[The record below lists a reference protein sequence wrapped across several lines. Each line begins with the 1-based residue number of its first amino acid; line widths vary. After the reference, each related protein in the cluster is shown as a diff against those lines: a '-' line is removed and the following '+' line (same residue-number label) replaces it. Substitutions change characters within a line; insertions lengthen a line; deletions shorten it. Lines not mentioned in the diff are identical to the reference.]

1 MSQPSFPRWRQR
13 FTVILLLAFLILG
26 ALAPTHPANA
36 QESPL
41 PTPTSVQAPSPLA
54 SATPGEAPTS
64 PLPTPTP
71 EDAGQASQPISNTA
85 ATTDVPSS
93 LAGTALTSPG
103 AIAVIVLAALVVIGG
118 VVRYRQRA

>member
-41 PTPTSVQAPSPLA
+41 PTPTSVQAPSPLP
-54 SATPGEAPTS
+54 SPTAG
-64 PLPTPTP
+64 
-71 EDAGQASQPISNTA
+71 DAGQTSQPISNTA
-85 ATTDVPSS
+85 ATTDTPSS

-103 AIAVIVLAALVVIGG
+103 TIAVIVLVVLAVVGG
-118 VVRYRQRA
+118 VVRYRQRS